1 MDSVTFEDVS
11 TLKKIK
17 KAKRREIVALMEA
30 YPNWYKTDNSV
41 ARKIRQ
47 LGKEI
52 DGETMDVSRPIKTID
67 ADQLTVKEYIF
78 LRKLGYRDNTLRRA
92 AGMSKAMW
100 NNYKKRTYVERK
112 RGSSMLEIYH
122 TSTTA
127 LVADE
132 STRSYRYVTM
142 ADAKTVAKGMQT
154 KMTPWKQ
161 LSTIEERLKRAGYVK
176 QEKGGKK

>member
-1 MDSVTFEDVS
+1 MDSITFEDVS

-30 YPNWYKTDNSV
+30 YPNWYKTDNPV

-100 NNYKKRTYVERK
+100 NNYKKELTL
-112 RGSSMLEIYH
+112 RGS
-122 TSTTA
+122 
-127 LVADE
+127 
-132 STRSYRYVTM
+132 
-142 ADAKTVAKGMQT
+142 
-154 KMTPWKQ
+154 
-161 LSTIEERLKRAGYVK
+161 EEA
-176 QEKGGKK
+176 QC